1 MTGAEWHARVECA
14 GEVVGAGFLVT
25 PGTVLTCAHVALDR
39 GPLTVSFPQR
49 PGSPAVPAR
58 VVAHGDWAGGPTD
71 PGDLA
76 VLELTE
82 DIGIAPAALAPAAG
96 AHGDRKLVAYGF
108 PAGYD
113 EGQLAEYRTTGPV
126 YVSGEWIQL
135 EAWSGHG
142 QPLVAGF
149 SGAAVVLVETGEV
162 VGMVTAAA
170 GAKGVLSGRMMPTDV
185 MRRHWSGL
193 EGLVPA
199 PGSGA
204 LAARRRLRALVER
217 AVRVGLDC
225 DPVRL
230 YNDATAGE
238 IAPQPP
244 AEGFDSLW
252 SAAWFVQSELDEPAI
267 VARFTERLATLLNA
281 LLDPRP
287 APRRTAPVWAPI
299 LIELGH
305 SGAGED
311 LVCVQVSAYSGGRRH
326 PVGCDTVPYT
336 RLRAY
341 VQDRI
346 DAAFRH
352 VPPDADELIAF
363 ALPRDWLDWPVDRW
377 ESDPDDDTPLG
388 LAVPVVVTDHARRK
402 ARTRHALTRAWQRL
416 DNGPGARVH
425 KVRCGC
431 PGKPSELRL
440 ALTESEPCLAGF
452 AAAPGADRTREHFRT
467 SVIAPAPVVVWSRRG
482 CAAESDCAD
491 ACPGSAFLDKLDA
504 HAARVRPADLPRS
517 VLALR
522 RKAATQDG
530 HWATDIQLL
539 WDDPRCFT
547 DPHEEGAHMRSP
559 VSGTGVD
566 AEAGAGART
575 PPQPAVV
582 RHQLPP
588 PTPRFPVA

>member
-1 MTGAEWHARVECA
+1 MSGTEWHARIEC
-14 GEVVGAGFLVT
+14 GGRVVGAGFLVT
-25 PGTVLTCAHVALDR
+25 PNAVLTCAHVVLDR

-49 PGSPAVPAR
+49 RESAAVPAR
-58 VVAHGDWAGGPTD
+58 VLTHGGWAGGPAD

-76 VLELTE
+76 VLELAEEVGVT
-82 DIGIAPAALAPAAG
+82 PAALAPAAT

-113 EGQLAEYRTTGPV
+113 EGQLAEYRTTGPFLV
-126 YVSGEWIQL
+126 GGEWIQL

-170 GAKGVLSGRMMPTDV
+170 GARDVRTGRMMPTDV

-199 PGSGA
+199 PGSSA

-217 AVRVGLDC
+217 ATRVGLDC

-230 YNDATAGE
+230 YNDATAGDL
-238 IAPQPP
+238 APPP
-244 AEGFDSLW
+244 PPEGFDSLW
-252 SAAWFVQSELDEPAI
+252 SAAWFVHSELDDPAT
-267 VARFTERLATLLNA
+267 VTRFTDRLAA
-281 LLDPRP
+281 LLGPR
-287 APRRTAPVWAPI
+287 ATPRRTAPDWAPI

-305 SGAGED
+305 SGGGED
-311 LVCVQVSAYSGGRRH
+311 LVLVEVSAYSGGRRH
-326 PVGCDTVPYT
+326 RVGSETVPHT

-352 VPPDADELIAF
+352 VPPDADGLIAF
-363 ALPRDWLDWPVDRW
+363 ALPREWLDWPVDRW
-377 ESDPDDDTPLG
+377 ESDADDDTPLG
-388 LAVPVVVTDHARRK
+388 LALPVVVTDHVRRK
-402 ARTRHALTRAWQRL
+402 ARTRHALTRAWHRL
-416 DNGPGARVH
+416 DTRPGARVH
-425 KVRCGC
+425 RVTCGC

-440 ALTESEPCLAGF
+440 ALLESEPCLAGF
-452 AAAPGADRTREHFRT
+452 AATPDTDRTREHFRT
-467 SVIAPAPVVVWSRRG
+467 SLTAPAPVIVWSRRG
-482 CAAESDCAD
+482 CGAETGCQD
-491 ACPGSAFLDKLDA
+491 ACPGTAFLDSLDA
-504 HAARVRPADLPRS
+504 HVSHVRPAELPRS

-522 RKAATQDG
+522 RRAAAQDD
-530 HWATDIQLL
+530 HWAQDIQLL

-559 VSGTGVD
+559 V
-566 AEAGAGART
+566 AGAT
-575 PPQPAVV
+575 PYAPPHLGIPHPQRPV
-582 RHQLPP
+582 PS
-588 PTPRFPVA
+588 PRFPVA